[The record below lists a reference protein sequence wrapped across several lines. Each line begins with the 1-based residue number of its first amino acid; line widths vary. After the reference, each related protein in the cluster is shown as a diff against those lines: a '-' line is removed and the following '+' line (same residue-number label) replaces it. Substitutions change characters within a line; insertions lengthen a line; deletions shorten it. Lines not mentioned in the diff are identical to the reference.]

1 MNQSYSATSAYNT
14 ASQTVSS
21 LRAVVMLYDAMIK
34 ALYSAKTAIQQNRLE
49 DRFKETQKTSKI
61 ILGLQ
66 ANLDFDNGGRVALM
80 LDRFYHTIF
89 RDLQR
94 INLRN
99 SEKLCDGAI
108 TALKEVRKSWVDLAE
123 RDDRGELKAM
133 PAAAKAASPPRPAP
147 PSASKAPKGKDGALP
162 GNGGLTLS
170 V

>member
-1 MNQSYSATSAYNT
+1 MNQSYSAASAYNT

-34 ALYSAKTAIQQNRLE
+34 ALYNAKTAIQQNRLE

-66 ANLDFDNGGRVALM
+66 ANLDFDNGGRMALM

-108 TALKEVRKSWVDLAE
+108 TALKEVRISWVDLAE

-147 PSASKAPKGKDGALP
+147 LARARRQRARTAPYPETAD
-162 GNGGLTLS
+162 
-170 V
+170 

>member
-1 MNQSYSATSAYNT
+1 MNQSYSAASAYNT

-21 LRAVVMLYDAMIK
+21 LRAVVMLYDGMIK

-49 DRFKETQKTSKI
+49 DRFNDTQKASKI
-61 ILGLQ
+61 LLGLQ
-66 ANLDFDNGGRVALM
+66 ANLDFDNGGQMALM

-99 SEKLCDGAI
+99 SEKLCDDVI
-108 TALKEVRKSWVDLAE
+108 VALKEVRQSWVELAD
-123 RDDRGELKAM
+123 RDDQGELKAM
-133 PAAAKAASPPRPAP
+133 PAPAKAGTPPQPAAK
-147 PSASKAPKGKDGALP
+147 SASRAPAEEKDVP
-162 GNGGLTLS
+162 SGNNGLTLS

>member
-1 MNQSYSATSAYNT
+1 MNQSYSAASAYNA

-21 LRAVVMLYDAMIK
+21 LRAVVMLYDGMIK

-49 DRFKETQKTSKI
+49 DRFKETQKASKI

-66 ANLDFDNGGRVALM
+66 ANLDFDNGGDMALM
-80 LDRFYHTIF
+80 LDQFYHTIF

-99 SEKLCDGAI
+99 SEKLCDDAI

-133 PAAAKAASPPRPAP
+133 PGPGKAGAKPRTAQQAKVQTPA
-147 PSASKAPKGKDGALP
+147 KDTAEPGSGLAL
-162 GNGGLTLS
+162 NI
-170 V
+170 